1 MLCGSF
7 LWVHLLARARRG
19 ATREYGEH
27 APRATTRDLSYVA
40 YAPIELVRVSVS
52 VGGTGGWFC
61 GGDGSDEEE
70 DWLIIY
76 G

>member
-1 MLCGSF
+1 MLCGTF
-7 LWVHLLARARRG
+7 LWVHLLARSKRG

-40 YAPIELVRVSVS
+40 YAPLERVQVNVS
-52 VGGTGGWFC
+52 VGGAVGGWFC
-61 GGDGSDEEE
+61 GGDGSDEE

-76 G
+76 R